1 MIVNLQVQC
10 KSSSMGRGGISASRA
25 CGACVQSPVADAEVK
40 IPTEQGAV
48 AEVFAQ
54 EMVQE
59 AQQDVLA

>member
-1 MIVNLQVQC
+1 
-10 KSSSMGRGGISASRA
+10 MGRGGISASRA

-40 IPTEQGAV
+40 IPTEQRAV